1 MERMMEEIAEVEP
14 LAVFE
19 RWLDEAW
26 RGEPNAHAMTL
37 ATATAEGRPSA
48 RVVLLKGLDKR
59 GVGFFTKLQSPTVE
73 GAVAATRGAPPPAP
87 AGRATPSRAP
97 GPRTSRARARPARSS
112 SAGSKSFPAA

>member
-37 ATATAEGRPSA
+37 ATATPEGRPGRTCSLRTGPSVLAAGA
-48 RVVLLKGLDKR
+48 RQPENRSEFLPKV
-59 GVGFFTKLQSPTVE
+59 
-73 GAVAATRGAPPPAP
+73 
-87 AGRATPSRAP
+87 SRD
-97 GPRTSRARARPARSS
+97 TSRATGRTNTPWH
-112 SAGSKSFPAA
+112 